1 MTQNPF
7 DAFSK
12 EYLADLLTPYGEVS
26 RSFEV
31 PGESKFIDLLFLPT
45 PRNSITPEIITQNAV
60 KPKVSGLLKQ
70 VISTPSVLEVYSG
83 SPSENEIFTCITKLC
98 WLREDIVRQS
108 NRTGLKLSSQDY
120 PRLWILA
127 NTLSAPIR
135 KKCAVIQKP
144 RIPQGIY
151 HFPNSILQIV
161 MVSLKELPAT
171 PDTLWMRILARDGT
185 QIRAIEEVLALPLA
199 DPRRAPLLRML
210 CAWKIVTIETN
221 PSLFENPEATKM
233 AYPQIFLD
241 WEAATQER
249 GEKIG
254 EKRGEKIGEKIGEKK
269 KALTIALRLLH
280 RRIGGIDQR
289 VEAVVTKLSATQ
301 LEDLSEAVLD
311 FSSLTDLTQWL
322 SSHPPAM

>member
-31 PGESKFIDLLFLPT
+31 PGELKFIDLLFLPT
-45 PRNSITPEIITQNAV
+45 PQNAITPEAI

-98 WLREDIVRQS
+98 WLRESIVRQS
-108 NRTGLKLSSQDY
+108 NRTGLKLSSRDY
-120 PRLWILA
+120 PKLWILA
-127 NTLSAPIR
+127 NTLSGPIR

-144 RIPQGIY
+144 RISQGIY

-185 QIRAIEEVLALPLA
+185 QIRAIEEVLALPLN
-199 DPRRAPLLRML
+199 DDRRAPLLRML
-210 CAWKIVTIETN
+210 CAWKIVTIETY
-221 PSLFENPEATKM
+221 PALFENPEATKM

-254 EKRGEKIGEKIGEKK
+254 EKRGEKIGEKK
-269 KALTIALRLLH
+269 KALTIVLRLL
-280 RRIGGIDQR
+280 RRQISGIDQR
-289 VEAVVTKLSATQ
+289 IEAVVTELSANQ

-322 SSHPPAM
+322 SGQGIITP